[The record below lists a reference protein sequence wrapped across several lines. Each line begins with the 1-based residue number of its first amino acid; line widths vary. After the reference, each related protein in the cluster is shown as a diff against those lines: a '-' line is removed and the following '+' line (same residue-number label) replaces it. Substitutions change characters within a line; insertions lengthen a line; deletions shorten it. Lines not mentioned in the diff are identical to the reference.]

1 MKCPKRAK
9 LTKYLAYTKMILS
22 PIPLKGDNHMQRD
35 YCPNCKTIKNLIQSI
50 AFKKEKNKKGK
61 EARKIIKSFHCES
74 CNCFVK
80 SEE

>member
-1 MKCPKRAK
+1 
-9 LTKYLAYTKMILS
+9 
-22 PIPLKGDNHMQRD
+22 MQRD

-50 AFKKEKNKKGK
+50 GFKKEKKKKGK